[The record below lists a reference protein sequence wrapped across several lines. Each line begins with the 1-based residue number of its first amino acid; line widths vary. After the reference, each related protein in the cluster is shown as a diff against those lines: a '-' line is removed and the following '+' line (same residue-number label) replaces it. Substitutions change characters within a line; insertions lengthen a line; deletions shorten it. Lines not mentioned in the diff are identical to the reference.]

1 MSSDSVLTVETAYM
15 SIEND
20 LATEATPNFTC
31 SIMED
36 VSSEWAVVV
45 VEGAGSP
52 ANLASLSLDTFS
64 PQTPSL
70 PITATSDT
78 ME

>member
-1 MSSDSVLTVETAYM
+1 M

-20 LATEATPNFTC
+20 LATEATPIFTC
-31 SIMED
+31 SITED

-52 ANLASLSLDTFS
+52 ANLAALSSATLS
-64 PQTPSL
+64 PPKHSK
-70 PITATSDT
+70 TST
-78 ME
+78 Y